1 MKNSLKALILLL
13 FTIISTSG
21 FSQDNVALLG
31 IKFGMSKEEVRKE
44 FNQNKQQYQ
53 NIDLGGYLWRLYP
66 ANNSYDN
73 QGKLTFVKVSPKG
86 GGMGLSTIQARLPY
100 KALMKLLLDQGY
112 KSDVMNSNNEGIPEF
127 KIGET
132 YLLVNE
138 NLGKNMYVGTPPY
151 GSNVLLNLVIGK
163 YAEVKGDNKK
173 NTAFGETDP
182 NAMTSDD
189 ALAELKRQKDKLDLE
204 IISQA
209 EYDSVKAVL
218 IKYIK

>member
-86 GGMGLSTIQARLPY
+86 GGMGLSTIQARLP
-100 KALMKLLLDQGY
+100 
-112 KSDVMNSNNEGIPEF
+112 
-127 KIGET
+127 
-132 YLLVNE
+132 
-138 NLGKNMYVGTPPY
+138 
-151 GSNVLLNLVIGK
+151 
-163 YAEVKGDNKK
+163 
-173 NTAFGETDP
+173 
-182 NAMTSDD
+182 
-189 ALAELKRQKDKLDLE
+189 
-204 IISQA
+204 
-209 EYDSVKAVL
+209 
-218 IKYIK
+218 